1 MTGASGSLYY
11 NAFFFNRKM
20 GQLEVGGWGGGGL
33 ISSGLAQQC
42 TVFVKG
48 VDYE

>member
-20 GQLEVGGWGGGGL
+20 GQLEGGGGGL
-33 ISSGLAQQC
+33 IISGLAQQC
-42 TVFVKG
+42 TIFVKG

>member
-11 NAFFFNRKM
+11 NAFFLTGRW
-20 GQLEVGGWGGGGL
+20 VRWGGGGL

>member
-20 GQLEVGGWGGGGL
+20 GQLEVGGGGRG
-33 ISSGLAQQC
+33 AY
-42 TVFVKG
+42 K
-48 VDYE
+48 

>member
-20 GQLEVGGWGGGGL
+20 GQLEVGAGGGL
-33 ISSGLAQQC
+33 
-42 TVFVKG
+42 
-48 VDYE
+48 

>member
-1 MTGASGSLYY
+1 MTGASGSFYY

-20 GQLEVGGWGGGGL
+20 GQLEVGGGGL

>member
-20 GQLEVGGWGGGGL
+20 GQLEVWGGGG
-33 ISSGLAQQC
+33 AY
-42 TVFVKG
+42 K
-48 VDYE
+48 

>member
-20 GQLEVGGWGGGGL
+20 GQLEVGGGGG
-33 ISSGLAQQC
+33 AY
-42 TVFVKG
+42 K
-48 VDYE
+48 